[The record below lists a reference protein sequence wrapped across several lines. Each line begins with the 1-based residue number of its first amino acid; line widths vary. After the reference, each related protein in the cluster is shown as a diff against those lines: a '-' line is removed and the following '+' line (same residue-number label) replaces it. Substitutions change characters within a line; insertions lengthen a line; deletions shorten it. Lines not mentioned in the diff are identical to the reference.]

1 MCLWSQL
8 LFALRLLVTQRFC
21 FGFPVS
27 VKKKKNLVVFSTY
40 DSGMVVVTKQ
50 EIEMIESLYLKLR

>member
-1 MCLWSQL
+1 M
-8 LFALRLLVTQRFC
+8 TQRFC